1 MELIGD
7 PNARLVYTVLGR
19 TLAVEPPSSTTCQSS
34 QVTVTF
40 ENPQTRTKT
49 QVLAIPTQGNC
60 QTNYDG
66 QGNWV
71 VVAAP

>member
-49 QVLAIPTQGNC
+49 QVLAIPTYKNS
-60 QTNYDG
+60 NYDG
-66 QGNWV
+66 QRNWV